1 MGCLS
6 DMPFDLGLSRP
17 VMALGLRIYFLFAH
31 LREHPQT
38 YANSLSMHKQIET
51 DFLHILFVLTMN
63 FIPTLPQRERTHV
76 TTPSR
81 DTRSS
86 PYTERLA
93 PFCVGRRTSRKGD
106 GRMPSLRAVVTKGLR
121 PALAAHLCASERGS
135 LPLR

>member
-38 YANSLSMHKQIET
+38 NSLSMHKQIET
-51 DFLHILFVLTMN
+51 DFLHILFVLSMN

-76 TTPSR
+76 TTP
-81 DTRSS
+81 
-86 PYTERLA
+86 
-93 PFCVGRRTSRKGD
+93 
-106 GRMPSLRAVVTKGLR
+106 
-121 PALAAHLCASERGS
+121 
-135 LPLR
+135 

>member
-6 DMPFDLGLSRP
+6 DMPLTSACHGQSWP
-17 VMALGLRIYFLFAH
+17 LGLRIYFLFAH

-51 DFLHILFVLTMN
+51 DFLHILFVLSMN

-76 TTPSR
+76 TTPRR

-86 PYTERLA
+86 P
-93 PFCVGRRTSRKGD
+93 
-106 GRMPSLRAVVTKGLR
+106 
-121 PALAAHLCASERGS
+121 
-135 LPLR
+135 